1 MRSYAYGPC
10 HQGNRR
16 TGSFG
21 YAFPVRNGTELRSE
35 IIAAARA
42 EFAQFGLAGAR
53 IDRIARSANAS
64 KERLYAHFGDKEAL
78 FRHVVAADTTE
89 FFGAISVR
97 ADAVAEFAGDI
108 FDLATRMPEH
118 LRMITWARLEGIR
131 LDEPEIDGLNIRE
144 RDAAVIA
151 AAQDAGLIDRR
162 WPPHQLLIMLFGIGT
177 AWASWPTDP
186 PDLPS
191 VNRAAAVEAAARILA
206 PRR

>member
-1 MRSYAYGPC
+1 MHTYAYGPW
-10 HQGNRR
+10 HQNNRR
-16 TGSFG
+16 TRSFG
-21 YAFPVRNGTELRSE
+21 YSFPVRSGTELRSE

-78 FRHVVAADTTE
+78 FRHVVAADATE

-108 FDLATRMPEH
+108 YDLATRMPEH
-118 LRMITWARLEGIR
+118 FRMITWARLEGIR
-131 LDEPEIDGLNIRE
+131 LDEPEIDGRNIRD

-151 AAQDAGLIDRR
+151 AAQDAGLVDRR
-162 WPPHQLLIMLFGIGT
+162 WPPQQLLVMLFGIGT

-186 PDLPS
+186 PNFPS

-206 PRR
+206 PHR